1 MSWVSI
7 LLDMSTAKAKA
18 RTVVKSTKTDRSWIK
33 KLRKLG
39 MSDEQIAKTLELPE
53 DSLLLR

>member
-1 MSWVSI
+1 M
-7 LLDMSTAKAKA
+7 
-18 RTVVKSTKTDRSWIK
+18 VKSTKTDRSWIK